1 MLEQQVA
8 FDCRSEIE
16 ELHRFFTAWFNGS
29 SPADDAT
36 WATLENVI
44 APGFVLV
51 TPYGTVLERA
61 ALLASLRPM
70 HGHHAAEAGFAISV
84 RDVRC
89 RHVAADTVVVT
100 YEEWQTLHGE
110 EKGRI
115 STAVF
120 ERNPA
125 MPNRVRWLAV
135 HECWLPESGSG
146 A

>member
-8 FDCRSEIE
+8 FDCRTEIV
-16 ELHRFFTAWFNGS
+16 ELHRFFTAWFNGDL
-29 SPADDAT
+29 PDTDET
-36 WATLENVI
+36 WAALENGL
-44 APGFVLV
+44 APAFVLV
-51 TPYGTVLERA
+51 TPYGTVLERD
-61 ALLASLRPM
+61 ALLTSLRPM
-70 HGHHAAEAGFAISV
+70 HAQHGPEAGFEIGIRNFV
-84 RDVRC
+84 C
-89 RHVAADTVVVT
+89 RHVGEHTAIVT

-125 MPNRVRWLAV
+125 MPNRVRWLSV
-135 HECWLPESGSG
+135 HECWLPDSG

>member
-1 MLEQQVA
+1 MIEQQVA
-8 FDCRSEIE
+8 FDCRTEIV
-16 ELHRFFTAWFNGS
+16 ELHRFFTEWFTGVL
-29 SPADDAT
+29 PDTDAT
-36 WATLENVI
+36 WSAFENTL

-51 TPYGTVLERA
+51 SPDGMVLEREP
-61 ALLASLRPM
+61 LLASLRPM
-70 HGHHAAEAGFAISV
+70 HGSHGAEAGFNIGI
-84 RDVRC
+84 RNFTC
-89 RHVAADTVVVT
+89 RHVGTRSVIVT

-110 EKGRI
+110 EKARI

-135 HECWLPESGSG
+135 HETWLPAS